1 MQRLKEIVLKEKNN
15 PKTIRSWCLYDWANS
30 VYSLIITS
38 TLFPVY
44 YGIVDKNETGGNS
57 ITFFGFE
64 VLNSA
69 LFSFAIAASFLISG
83 ILSPFLSSAADLS
96 GYRRRFLF
104 GFCVIGSISCAALFG
119 FESSNLEFGILTF
132 VLAAVGYS
140 SSIVFYNSFLPN
152 IASPDKYA
160 SVSARG
166 FSLGYA
172 GSVLLL
178 LLILVPIFLPDLPIF
193 QGLTFEKICRI
204 GFILTGIWWLVFG
217 FISVSGLPQSEKEI
231 GFHFTFRAVLGRLQT
246 ALQTVKVVKGLNWF
260 LMGFFFINTGV
271 QTVMY
276 MAAIFGDIEL
286 HLSSDKLI
294 LTILIL
300 QIVAIFGAYLF
311 SKISEK
317 TSDTTTL
324 LLACAL
330 WIVVCFAAFFV
341 QTDVQFYGVAALV
354 GLVMGGSQS
363 MLRSTFTHF
372 LPNREH
378 GKSAMYGLYDLL
390 DKFSIVLGTLVFGLT
405 NQLLGN
411 MRASALGLVVFF
423 VLGGIFIKKMAGKN
437 A

>member
-1 MQRLKEIVLKEKNN
+1 LFFKKKND

-44 YGIVDKNETGGNS
+44 YGIVAKNETGGNS
-57 ITFFGFE
+57 VSFFGIE
-64 VLNSA
+64 ILNSA
-69 LFSFAIAASFLISG
+69 LFSFAISFSFLVSAL
-83 ILSPFLSSAADLS
+83 LSPFLSAVADLT
-96 GYRRRFLF
+96 GYRRRFLL
-104 GFCVIGSISCAALFG
+104 GFCLIGSLACAALFG
-119 FESSNLEFGILTF
+119 FGRSNLEFGILTF
-132 VLAAVGYS
+132 ILAAVGYS

-160 SVSARG
+160 AVSARG

-178 LLILVPIFLPDLPIF
+178 LLILTPVFLPNIAIF
-193 QGLTFEKICRI
+193 QGITFEKICRI
-204 GFILTGIWWLVFG
+204 GFVLTGIWWFSFG
-217 FISVSGLPQSEKEI
+217 FISVSGLPKSEKEI
-231 GFHFTFRAVLGRLQT
+231 GFHFKFKAVLERLKV
-246 ALQTVKVVKGLNWF
+246 AMETVKIVKGLNWF
-260 LMGFFFINTGV
+260 LLGFFFINTGV

-300 QIVAIFGAYLF
+300 QLVAIFGAYLF

-317 TSDTTTL
+317 TTDATTL
-324 LLACAL
+324 ILACLL

-341 QTDVQFYGVAALV
+341 QTDMQFFGVAALV

-372 LPNREH
+372 LPNQEH

-411 MRASALGLVVFF
+411 MRASALALIIFF
-423 VLGGIFIKKMAGKN
+423 VFGAIFIKKMAKT
-437 A
+437 

>member
-1 MQRLKEIVLKEKNN
+1 MVLNEKNN

-44 YGIVDKNETGGNS
+44 YGIVAKNENGGNS
-57 ITFFGFE
+57 VDFFGFD

-69 LFSFAIAASFLISG
+69 LFSFAISVSFLISG
-83 ILSPFLSSAADLS
+83 ILSPFLSAVADLS

-104 GFCVIGSISCAALFG
+104 GFCVIGSISCASLFG
-119 FESSNLEFGILTF
+119 FGRSNLEFGIITF

-152 IASPDKYA
+152 IASPDQYA

-193 QGLTFEKICRI
+193 QGLTFEKICKY
-204 GFILTGIWWLVFG
+204 GFVLTGIWWLFFG
-217 FISVSGLPQSEKEI
+217 YISVSGLPKSEKKI
-231 GFHFTFRAVLGRLQT
+231 GFHFTLQAVLDRLKV
-246 ALQTVKVVKGLNWF
+246 ALQTVKIVKGLNWF
-260 LMGFFFINTGV
+260 LLGFFFINTGV

-300 QIVAIFGAYLF
+300 QLVAIFGAYLF
-311 SKISEK
+311 SKISQK

-324 LLACAL
+324 LLACTL
-330 WIVVCFAAFFV
+330 WIIVCFADFFV

-372 LPNREH
+372 LPNQEH

-411 MRASALGLVVFF
+411 MRASALTLVIFF
-423 VLGGIFIKKMAGKN
+423 ILGGIFVKKMARKDN
-437 A
+437 QYI